1 MKAETK
7 EEYLSQL
14 EYFVSS
20 KQYDKPIIFE
30 VFVREEDDDFA
41 YKSTKIT
48 ITSSDFEVKKI
59 IKNVLGDKAVKKVK
73 NILGNN

>member
-1 MKAETK
+1 MKAESK

-59 IKNVLGDKAVKKVK
+59 IKMFLEIRQRKRLR
-73 NILGNN
+73 IS